1 MAKYALIGEKLSH
14 SYSKEIHSFFGLDYT
29 LEEVK
34 RERLESFLHI
44 SEYSGFNVTIPYK
57 TEVMPFL
64 DEISEEAIAVGAVN
78 TIVKKGD
85 RLLGYNT
92 DIEGMRTAINR
103 DTDTLKSKTVAI
115 LGSGGASKAA
125 VYLAKTEGAKRII
138 LVSRTGEVNYT
149 NIYNKEYTDSIEAI
163 INTTPVGMY
172 PNVDVSPID
181 LSCFSKLAFVFDAV
195 YNPLNTV
202 FRLDAKGIGLSAPS
216 GLYMLVSQ
224 AVKAEEI
231 WGVNDYTKENVDSA
245 FRDIYLK
252 KCNIVLEGMPG
263 SGKTT
268 IGRILAEKLNKTFV
282 DTDEEF
288 KKRTGITPAAF
299 IKAKGEAEFR
309 SIESEVVQDFSKM
322 PSLVIALGGGA
333 VLKKGNR
340 STLKQNGII
349 VYIKRPLEFLATKNR
364 PITATKGAEQLF
376 RERASI
382 YEDFKTFS
390 ATNSTTLD
398 TVIAEIQKNLLFFID
413 K

>member
-14 SYSKEIHSFFGLDYT
+14 SYSKEIHSFFGLDYA

-34 RERLESFLHI
+34 KENLESFLHI

-57 TEVMPFL
+57 TAVMPFL
-64 DEISEEAIAVGAVN
+64 DEISEEAVAVGAVN

-85 RLLGYNT
+85 RLFGYNT
-92 DIEGMRTAINR
+92 DVEGMRAAINR
-103 DTDTLKSKTVAI
+103 DGDILKGKTVAI

-125 VYLAKTEGAKRII
+125 AYLAKTEGTKKII

-172 PNVDVSPID
+172 PNVEASPLD
-181 LSCFSKLAFVFDAV
+181 LSHFSKLAFVFDAV
-195 YNPLNTV
+195 YNPLNTI
-202 FRLDAKGIGLSAPS
+202 FRLDAKNIGLSAPS
-216 GLYMLVSQ
+216 GLYMLVAQ
-224 AVKAEEI
+224 AVKSEEI
-231 WGVNDYTKENVDSA
+231 WGVNSYTKENVDSA

-288 KKRTGITPAAF
+288 EKRIGITPASF
-299 IKAKGEAEFR
+299 IKANGEAAFR
-309 SIESEVVQDFSKM
+309 NIESEIVRDFSKM

-333 VLKKGNR
+333 VLKNENR
-340 STLKQNGII
+340 SALKQNGII
-349 VYIKRPLEFLATKNR
+349 VYIRRPLEFLATKNR
-364 PITATKGAEQLF
+364 PITATKGVEQLY

-390 ATNSTTLD
+390 VANFTTLD
-398 TVIAEIQKNLLFFID
+398 TVVAEIQKNLLFFID